1 MVGVYNPSTIQGSL
15 DSSSIDCL
23 SKYSAID
30 NPPSETT
37 FDCSSWVFEPLI
49 AICDIL
55 PLLIGEIQILPVDT
69 TITDPAITDSYTE
82 PYVYTDYIDPV
93 VDTGIV
99 STDTPIDLTDDT
111 NLSADPTVIDPIVVE
126 NTDIFY
132 LTTDPILAIDP
143 IYISDPI
150 VDTGTIETDT
160 RIESSDVTNES
171 TDPSTIG
178 YLTNNNESDQPIE
191 KSISTDIIFTI
202 DPFVVTDPISD
213 SGIIT
218 DSPKVIYDLTD
229 SNIDT
234 STDPA
239 ITKTPVYKDDSI
251 NSILLIPT
259 ASDSS
264 TATPLNDL
272 SLVLSP
278 ITDSSI
284 FTTAKAKK

>member
-1 MVGVYNPSTIQGSL
+1 MK
-15 DSSSIDCL
+15 D
-23 SKYSAID
+23 A
-30 NPPSETT
+30 
-37 FDCSSWVFEPLI
+37 
-49 AICDIL
+49 
-55 PLLIGEIQILPVDT
+55 
-69 TITDPAITDSYTE
+69 TE